1 MENSLPNEP
10 SWKVEDTI
18 RLATLLA
25 DHGLDLIDI
34 SSGGIHALQEIPLV
48 PKGTVPPAFSV
59 IEGHSTSAAYQAY
72 LAAQVRKGVEGKVLV
87 SAVGGIRSGA
97 IATEVLDSGSAD
109 VVFVGRHFLKNP
121 GAVWQFAEEL
131 GVTISQAV
139 QIEWGFLGRGVG
151 RNRQKQA

>member
-1 MENSLPNEP
+1 MLEHTLPNEP

-34 SSGGIHALQEIPLV
+34 SSGGVHPMQELALAPKGSV
-48 PKGTVPPAFSV
+48 PKALSI
-59 IEGHSTSAAYQAY
+59 IEGKSTSQAYQSY
-72 LAAQVRKGVEGKVLV
+72 LAAQVREGVAGKVLV
-87 SAVGGIRSGA
+87 AAVGGINTGHVA
-97 IATEVLDSGSAD
+97 AEVLDSGSAD
-109 VVFVGRHFLKNP
+109 VVFVGRHFTKNP

-131 GVTISQAV
+131 GVVVSQAL

-151 RNRQKQA
+151 RKR